1 MTNLNKEFDLIK
13 QKLDSMSIHEF
24 DDMLDKC
31 GIMTI
36 KPSISSDYV
45 ECLKK
50 HFNRNDMYEKE
61 SKYNFT
67 PLFISKYYYKNL
79 RTSTQKKRETEK
91 KILTSQ
97 QYCDNLT
104 ISSE

>member
-36 KPSISSDYV
+36 KPSNSSDYV
-45 ECLKK
+45 ECLKR

-61 SKYNFT
+61 SKYNLKLNDEMFN
-67 PLFISKYYYKNL
+67 FNIKDG
-79 RTSTQKKRETEK
+79 QGVA
-91 KILTSQ
+91 
-97 QYCDNLT
+97 
-104 ISSE
+104 